1 MTRYRLELLQWFAL
15 FGGSL
20 AWAGQHVASFAI
32 GDAGCHV
39 VDRRWGLPLATL
51 QTAVCVPTILVI
63 LAAEAAAYLVYRE
76 TSAATKDSPG
86 PAGRMHFFAQ
96 ASLVGNVLMLA
107 LVALQFAGTLYHL
120 PCHQG

>member
-1 MTRYRLELLQWFAL
+1 MTRYRLELLQWYAL

-20 AWAGQHVASFAI
+20 AWAAQHVASFAI

-39 VDRRWGLPLATL
+39 VDRQWGLPLATL
-51 QTAVCVPTILVI
+51 QTFVCVAAILLI
-63 LAAEAAAYLVYRE
+63 LAAEAAAYVVYRE